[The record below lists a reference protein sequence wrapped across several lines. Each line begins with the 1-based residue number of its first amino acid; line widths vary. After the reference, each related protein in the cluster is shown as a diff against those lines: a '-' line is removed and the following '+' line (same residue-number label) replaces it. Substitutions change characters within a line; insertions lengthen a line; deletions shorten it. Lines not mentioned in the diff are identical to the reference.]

1 MAYLMRARA
10 LALCLAAALPG
21 LAHAQCRPG
30 PNSNEARLLAYY
42 AVPLAF
48 SPSGVL
54 EPLPVG
60 GVRLAFDLTWIPAP
74 SDELQRTDRCFL
86 PKGENTQLAP
96 VLPRPRVAVG
106 LPAGLVLEA
115 TWLPPLTVADA
126 TPNMASIALSVV
138 RPVSPV
144 LGVAVR
150 AHATVG
156 EVTGPITCPREAL
169 QLDDAGAACYGTA
182 PSEDTYHP
190 NVAGVE
196 LALTWRGHRL
206 AGYAGA
212 GLSSLR
218 PRFRVGFQE
227 AGGDYDATRVIVD
240 MSRVTALAGVR
251 WLLTESADLHG
262 EAYAVPED
270 LTVLRVGASIR
281 VR

>member
-1 MAYLMRARA
+1 MRL
-10 LALCLAAALPG
+10 LALLIVGQVFPS

-54 EPLPVG
+54 EPLPAG
-60 GVRLAFDLTWIPAP
+60 GVRLGFDLTWIPRP
-74 SDELQRTDRCFL
+74 SDELQHTDRCFL
-86 PKGENTQLAP
+86 PKEENTQLAP

-115 TWLPPLTVADA
+115 AWLPPLTVADA
-126 TPNMASIALSVV
+126 TPNLASVALSLV
-138 RPVSPV
+138 RPIGPV

-150 AHATVG
+150 AHGTFG
-156 EVTGPITCPREAL
+156 DITGPITCPREAL
-169 QLDDAGAACYGTA
+169 QLDDAGAACYGSA
-182 PSEDTYHP
+182 PSEDTYRP
-190 NVAGVE
+190 NVAGIE
-196 LALTWRGHRL
+196 AALTWRRQRL
-206 AGYAGA
+206 AGYAGV
-212 GLSSLR
+212 GLSRLR

-227 AGGDYDATRVIVD
+227 GDGDYDATRVIVD
-240 MSRVTALAGVR
+240 MSRVSAMAGVR
-251 WLLTESADLHG
+251 WRLTEATAFLG